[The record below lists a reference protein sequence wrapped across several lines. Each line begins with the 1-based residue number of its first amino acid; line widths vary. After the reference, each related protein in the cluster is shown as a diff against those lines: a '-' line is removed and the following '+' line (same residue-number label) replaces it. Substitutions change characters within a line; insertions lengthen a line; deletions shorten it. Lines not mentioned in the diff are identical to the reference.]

1 MPDRNSLV
9 AAAREAAARYGLDP
23 AIFVRQIDQ
32 ESGFNPRAISPA
44 GAQGIAQFMPGTA
57 RGVGLKD
64 PFEPVSALDASAKHM
79 AALLRNLGSYPL
91 ALAGYNAGAGAVQK
105 YGGIPPYKETQ
116 NYVRAILGNLD
127 PSTAGRTPSPSSSPI
142 PTATATEQ
150 PADRNNGMALA
161 VLSLLSDNSRITP
174 YEQLIQ
180 QRGTA

>member
-32 ESGFNPRAISPA
+32 ESGFNPRAVSPA

-64 PFEPVSALDASAKHM
+64 PFEPISALDASAKHM

-105 YGGIPPYKETQ
+105 YGGIPPYRETQ
-116 NYVRAILGNLD
+116 NYVKAILGSLD
-127 PSTAGRTPSPSSSPI
+127 PSTLGRSSSPSASV
-142 PTATATEQ
+142 PASSPAQQ
-150 PADRNNGMALA
+150 PAANRNNGMALA
-161 VLSLLSDNSRITP
+161 MLSLLTDSSRITP
-174 YEQLIQ
+174 YDELMED
-180 QRGTA
+180 RSL